1 MQADLVLNHI
11 GQLATTEGYSNHP
24 QTGQELG
31 QLRVYEDAFLAVQSD
46 RILALGQSVDAA
58 QYIGPLT
65 RVLDMAGCTVLPGFV
80 DPHTHLIFAGW
91 REKELAMKLA
101 GQSYLEILAAG
112 YGIQSTMRNTRE
124 ASLDQL
130 VKLGQQSLDRM
141 LLSGTT
147 TAEAKSGYGLTTV
160 SELKQLRAAAILHE
174 RHPVD
179 VVSTFLGAHAVP
191 PEYQGR
197 TGAYVDLIVDEML
210 PAVAA
215 EGLASFCDVFCEAGV
230 FSVAE
235 SRRILEAGL
244 ARGLRAKLHADEL
257 VTLGGAELA
266 AELGA
271 VSADHLLFASE
282 AGIAAMAKAGVVAVL
297 LPGTSFTLRSSQR
310 PNVASMLAAG
320 VPIAL
325 ATDFNPGT
333 CPNESMQ
340 FVLTLAW
347 QSLGLSP
354 AQAVAAAT
362 INSAHALGLAGQ
374 VGSLEPGKLADFS
387 VFDAPNFDFVAYHFG
402 VNLVQQVWKSGRQ
415 VVRDGALCY

>member
-1 MQADLVLNHI
+1 
-11 GQLATTEGYSNHP
+11 
-24 QTGQELG
+24 
-31 QLRVYEDAFLAVQSD
+31 
-46 RILALGQSVDAA
+46 
-58 QYIGPLT
+58 
-65 RVLDMAGCTVLPGFV
+65 
-80 DPHTHLIFAGW
+80 
-91 REKELAMKLA
+91 
-101 GQSYLEILAAG
+101 
-112 YGIQSTMRNTRE
+112 
-124 ASLDQL
+124 
-130 VKLGQQSLDRM
+130 
-141 LLSGTT
+141 
-147 TAEAKSGYGLTTV
+147 
-160 SELKQLRAAAILHE
+160 
-174 RHPVD
+174 
-179 VVSTFLGAHAVP
+179 
-191 PEYQGR
+191 
-197 TGAYVDLIVDEML
+197 
-210 PAVAA
+210 
-215 EGLASFCDVFCEAGV
+215 
-230 FSVAE
+230 
-235 SRRILEAGL
+235 
-244 ARGLRAKLHADEL
+244 
-257 VTLGGAELA
+257 LA

-320 VPIAL
+320 LPIAL

-374 VGSLEPGKLADFS
+374 VGSLEPGKLADFA

-415 VVRDGALCY
+415 VVQGGALCY